1 MEGSTHPYSEL
12 TPDRVLLAIENLG
25 LTPDARI
32 YPLNSYE
39 NRVYQIGLEGGS
51 SVVAK
56 FYRPARWSDAQI
68 LEEHA
73 YAQELL
79 DLEVPVAA
87 PMQFADGQTL
97 MHDGIFRIAVFP
109 KIAGRAPDLDVRD
122 NMLIMGRFIARVH
135 LVGVKAPFLTRESL
149 SINSMAI
156 ASREYLLANNFIPT
170 ELLPAYESLTTDLID
185 KITSIFKET
194 GALASLRLHGDC
206 HLGNVLWQSDIP
218 HFVDFD
224 DAIMGPAVQDLW
236 MLLSGDLNQKQSQ
249 LLELIEGYNE
259 FYEFRPRELNLI
271 ESLRTLRIIKYS
283 AWLARRWEDP
293 AFPRNFPWFNTQ
305 RYWAEHILELREQ
318 MAELDEPT
326 LRLMA

>member
-1 MEGSTHPYSEL
+1 MESSTHPYSEL
-12 TPDRVLLAIENLG
+12 TPDRVVLAMENLG
-25 LTPDARI
+25 LAPDARI

-73 YAQELL
+73 FAQELL

-87 PMQFADGQTL
+87 PMQFANGQTL

-109 KIAGRAPDLDVRD
+109 KIAGRAPDLGESD
-122 NMLIMGRFIARVH
+122 NMLIMGRYIGRVH
-135 LVGVKAPFLTRESL
+135 LIGVKSPFLTRETL
-149 SINSMAI
+149 SIESMAI
-156 ASREYLLANNFIPT
+156 ASREYLLENNFIPT
-170 ELLPAYESLTTDLID
+170 ELLPAYESLTVDLID
-185 KITSIFKET
+185 RITSSFKET
-194 GALASLRLHGDC
+194 GELTQFRLHGDC

-224 DAIMGPAVQDLW
+224 DAIMGPAIQDLW
-236 MLLSGDLNQKQSQ
+236 MLLSGERDQKQAQ

-259 FYEFRPRELNLI
+259 FFEFRPQELNLI

-293 AFPRNFPWFNTQ
+293 AFPRTFPWFNTE

-318 MAELDEPT
+318 MAALDEPQ
-326 LRLMA
+326 LRLIF

>member
-39 NRVYQIGLEGGS
+39 NRVYQIGLEDGS

-149 SINSMAI
+149 SIDSMAI

>member
-149 SINSMAI
+149 SIDSMAI

>member
-149 SINSMAI
+149 SIDSMAI

-224 DAIMGPAVQDLW
+224 DAIMGPAIQDLW

>member
-39 NRVYQIGLEGGS
+39 NRVYQIGLEDGS